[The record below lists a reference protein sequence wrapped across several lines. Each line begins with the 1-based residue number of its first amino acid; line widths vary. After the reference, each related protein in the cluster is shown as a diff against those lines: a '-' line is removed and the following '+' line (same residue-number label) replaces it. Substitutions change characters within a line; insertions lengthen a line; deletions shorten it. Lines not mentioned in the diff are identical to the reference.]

1 MRPEAQVRVPRTLN
15 KKGSGEEEDQKGAK
29 PAQNVE
35 GKPGRSM
42 QQKPK
47 KTGFSVGIK
56 YTVV

>member
-1 MRPEAQVRVPRTLN
+1 MRPEATLS

-29 PAQNVE
+29 PAQNVG

-47 KTGFSVGIK
+47 KAGFSVGIK

>member
-1 MRPEAQVRVPRTLN
+1 MRPGEATLS
-15 KKGSGEEEDQKGAK
+15 KKGSGEEEDQEKGAK
-29 PAQNVE
+29 QAQNVG

-47 KTGFSVGIK
+47 KAGFSVWIK